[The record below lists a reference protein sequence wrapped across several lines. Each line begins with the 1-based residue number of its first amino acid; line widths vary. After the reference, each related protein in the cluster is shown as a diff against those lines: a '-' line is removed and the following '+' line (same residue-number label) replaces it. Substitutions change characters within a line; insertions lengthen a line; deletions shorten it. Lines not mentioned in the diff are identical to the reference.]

1 MGVCESI
8 WTPFKVLSTGM
19 SLLNVSEQLV
29 PPLHW
34 DFFKHSVYV
43 SSFFVLLFFE
53 YKMFNCRFVKL
64 SSKLHCHLKVW
75 GW

>member
-34 DFFKHSVYV
+34 DFFKHSVCV
-43 SSFFVLLFFE
+43 SSFLFYCFLNTKCLTVDLQN
-53 YKMFNCRFVKL
+53 YVQNYIAI
-64 SSKLHCHLKVW
+64 
-75 GW
+75 